1 MLFSEYRAA
10 ASITLER
17 PRRVLLP
24 PNTIDGSSGDS
35 AGPATHHL
43 KANQLCSTDKTR
55 KGRRMEMKCT
65 KFSNQRNM
73 TIPTDGPC
81 QENEM
86 VFGRQTS
93 DAPSPLR
100 STWESAAREVLSTP
114 VTLRQ
119 FCLKMLLRGIEKP
132 DISLMWLAEWKSQ
145 GKVVELEDGY
155 FQLAEQANL
164 KEK

>member
-1 MLFSEYRAA
+1 
-10 ASITLER
+10 
-17 PRRVLLP
+17 
-24 PNTIDGSSGDS
+24 
-35 AGPATHHL
+35 
-43 KANQLCSTDKTR
+43 
-55 KGRRMEMKCT
+55 
-65 KFSNQRNM
+65 
-73 TIPTDGPC
+73 
-81 QENEM
+81 M

-119 FCLKMLLRGIEKP
+119 FCLKMLLRGIEEP
-132 DISLMWLAEWKSQ
+132 DIRLMWLAEWKSQ